1 MLISGFDS
9 KHDDSERSR
18 LAPEVPLMFG
28 GMDRAKQGRTATLII
43 VTAQVEEGI

>member
-9 KHDDSERSR
+9 KHDESERSR
-18 LAPEVPLMFG
+18 LTAEAPLVLG
-28 GMDRAKQGRTATLII
+28 GANRAKQARTATLIM